1 MSNPETLRSEVV
13 RLHLAGNTLTMIS
26 RALGV
31 SRGQA
36 GRSLNEWREGQGIEP
51 RVIPFSQAED
61 TYLTRMYR
69 RGLSKPSIC
78 KAMGRDVFEIEKRL
92 SQLGV
97 SERVR
102 VPAPDDHEVKP
113 EQPVVIAQRERDR
126 LFVKAIAEA
135 MIRKEHLPGA
145 FA

>member
-1 MSNPETLRSEVV
+1 MANPDTLRSEVV

-26 RALGV
+26 RALGI

-36 GRSLNEWREGQGIEP
+36 GRSLNEWREGQGITA
-51 RVIPFSQAED
+51 RTIPFSQAED
-61 TYLTRMYR
+61 TYIVRMYR
-69 RGLSKPSIC
+69 RGMSKPSIC
-78 KAMGRDVFEIEKRL
+78 KEMGRDLIEVERRL

-97 SERVR
+97 SDRIKPHETES
-102 VPAPDDHEVKP
+102 EVKP